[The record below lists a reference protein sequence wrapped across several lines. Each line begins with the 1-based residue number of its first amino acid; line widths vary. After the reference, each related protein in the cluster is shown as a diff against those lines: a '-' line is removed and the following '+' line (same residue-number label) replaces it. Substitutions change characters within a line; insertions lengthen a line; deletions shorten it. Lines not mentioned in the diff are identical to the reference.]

1 MRVYISWHS
10 LLGKVL
16 IEQRNLSV
24 NRQGVKVNNAGYV
37 VTDQPVSMM
46 GLCMDI
52 ACLATKNDCVT
63 HLSMTIGD

>member
-1 MRVYISWHS
+1 MVSWHS

-24 NRQGVKVNNAGYV
+24 NRQGVISKQCWLCGNRP
-37 VTDQPVSMM
+37 QPVSMM

-52 ACLATKNDCVT
+52 ACLATMDDCVI